1 MPYTFNN
8 ALHQFGLH
16 QLYQRMF
23 KTLSISLLSCSCLKF
38 HWPCSELYGF
48 VPFTKCQFGLRTRKI
63 YICPFYGRLP
73 TFGCSCV
80 AAYESCPLS
89 LTLCSESRWFRTT
102 MKGVL
107 SHTREDTFV
116 MIRAGCIVS
125 ELHLVTCLFC
135 SKKTKEN
142 SLNPMTCCTF
152 DIISYLS

>member
-1 MPYTFNN
+1 MLRYGRIMFIISICRSLFIPYTFNN

-48 VPFTKCQFGLRTRKI
+48 VPFTKCQFGLRTRKL

-89 LTLCSESRWFRTT
+89 LTLFRVTLIQNNHEGGFVSYEGRYFCHDPCWLYRFWT
-102 MKGVL
+102 AFGHVL
-107 SHTREDTFV
+107 V
-116 MIRAGCIVS
+116 
-125 ELHLVTCLFC
+125 LL
-135 SKKTKEN
+135 
-142 SLNPMTCCTF
+142 
-152 DIISYLS
+152 